1 MTQLRSMMGNLHA
14 PVLKRADRVAA
25 DVGVK
30 RHVDTVALRGAII
43 QLLVVRAATDV
54 HL

>member
-1 MTQLRSMMGNLHA
+1 MTQLRSIIGNLHA

-25 DVGVK
+25 DVGEE
-30 RHVDTVALRGAII
+30 RHVDAVAFSGAII
-43 QLLVVRAATDV
+43 QLLVVGAATDV